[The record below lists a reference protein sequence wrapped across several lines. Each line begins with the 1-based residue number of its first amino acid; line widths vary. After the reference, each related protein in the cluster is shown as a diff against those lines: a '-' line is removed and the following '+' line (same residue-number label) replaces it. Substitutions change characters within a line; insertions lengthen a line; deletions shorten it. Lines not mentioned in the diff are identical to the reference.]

1 MGGLDDTAA
10 REAEMHVIELMEK
23 VIGDKVDAIDQN
35 IDKVLDPKMMTYL
48 LDQYFGMYIFQHLV
62 QDFSE
67 RIAKTKGE
75 ELSNQTFSEIKD
87 LMMEDVE

>member
-87 LMMEDVE
+87 LMMEDIE